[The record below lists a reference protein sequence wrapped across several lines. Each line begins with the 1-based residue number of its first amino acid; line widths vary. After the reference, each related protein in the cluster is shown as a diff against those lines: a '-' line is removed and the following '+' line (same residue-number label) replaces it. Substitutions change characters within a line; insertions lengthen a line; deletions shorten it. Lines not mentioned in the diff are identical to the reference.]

1 MTGEPMNN
9 SLTVWGSRDEVRELN
24 ARLTTM
30 ALSLPGGA
38 RLDRQSILALAQ
50 ASIAHNLN
58 PLNGEIWIIPGS
70 GLMIGIK
77 GLRKKARE
85 QLGKGGNF
93 EVSYRLIV
101 NAEEKAALNIPAGA
115 IAYEATLT
123 DSASIETY
131 VQQNER
137 LLTKGMPWERVAE
150 MMGPRP
156 CSKGIGFALPSE
168 KSKMG
173 TAQLA
178 MKRAEAH
185 VIKQKFDVNFADV
198 DPSDESPITFSGDW
212 IENDPAAQP
221 AGAVRT
227 PEEQANQDAGIA
239 TLYEEQ
245 STTGDTAVVDA
256 GPEPTPEPNPEAAR
270 AGWPAPTTR
279 PAAAEKP
286 ANRATATASLKI
298 RQRANVEAWEAG
310 ARELVKEHPKYG
322 DAAGKPNNFHILAAA
337 KKCLFDSVTDENF
350 IAVLGAISERA
361 AEQVAEPA

>member
-1 MTGEPMNN
+1 MSTQPQTQPGTTG
-9 SLTVWGSRDEVRELN
+9 LTVWGSRDEVRELN

-85 QLGKGGNF
+85 QLGPGGNF
-93 EVSYRLIV
+93 EVSYRLIT
-101 NAEEKAALNIPAGA
+101 NPEEKAALNIPAAA

-123 DSASIETY
+123 DSVSIETY

-137 LLTKGMPWERVAE
+137 LLTKGMPWEKVAE

-198 DPSDESPITFSGDW
+198 DPADESPITYSGEW
-212 IENDPAAQP
+212 IENEPAA
-221 AGAVRT
+221 R
-227 PEEQANQDAGIA
+227 
-239 TLYEEQ
+239 
-245 STTGDTAVVDA
+245 
-256 GPEPTPEPNPEAAR
+256 PEPTPEERAATEQ
-270 AGWPAPTTR
+270 AKTTLYGEPDEQPSVPVDPAPQAPAMPQTGIWQTWR
-279 PAAAEKP
+279 TLTAEAEALGLTVPTMDPAADDADVAK
-286 ANRATATASLKI
+286 
-298 RQRANVEAWEAG
+298 
-310 ARELVKEHPKYG
+310 
-322 DAAGKPNNFHILAAA
+322 AAGKLRKQIDAARKA
-337 KKCLFDSVTDENF
+337 
-350 IAVLGAISERA
+350 AVKA
-361 AEQVAEPA
+361 

>member
-1 MTGEPMNN
+1 MTDTQIVPAATAAISN
-9 SLTVWGSRDEVRELN
+9 WGSRDEVRELN
-24 ARLTTM
+24 ERLTRM

-85 QLGKGGNF
+85 QLGPGGNF

-101 NAEEKAALNIPAGA
+101 NPEEKAALNIPAGA
-115 IAYEATLT
+115 IAYETTLT

-137 LLTKGMPWERVAE
+137 LLSKGMPWERVAE

-198 DPSDESPITFSGDW
+198 DPADESPITFGGEW
-212 IENDPAAQP
+212 IENGTPPAERTAEERAATAQAMDELYGGDDDDDRLDQVIAESKTAAPAAP
-221 AGAVRT
+221 
-227 PEEQANQDAGIA
+227 
-239 TLYEEQ
+239 Q
-245 STTGDTAVVDA
+245 SKIWQRWNETVA
-256 GPEPTPEPNPEAAR
+256 EAA
-270 AGWPAPTTR
+270 ALGLAVPVMDL
-279 PAAAEKP
+279 AADDADVAK
-286 ANRATATASLKI
+286 AATDLRKAI
-298 RQRANVEAWEAG
+298 
-310 ARELVKEHPKYG
+310 
-322 DAAGKPNNFHILAAA
+322 AAA
-337 KKCLFDSVTDENF
+337 KKGQSV
-350 IAVLGAISERA
+350 A
-361 AEQVAEPA
+361 A